1 MTELSKNT
9 QVPHASKPM
18 LANRF
23 SHTLGNCLFAKQ
35 ELMKEGLKEDDFYY
49 HDSAWSDTYLH
60 NEPMLVTNDDDSVSA
75 LELYKQKCFS
85 EENDK
90 DMADFYIENGFV

>member
-1 MTELSKNT
+1 MKNDNST
-9 QVPHASKPM
+9 KPSNASKPM

-23 SHTLGNCLFAKQ
+23 SHTLENCLFAKQ
-35 ELMKEGLKEDDFYY
+35 ELMKQGLKEDDFYY

-60 NEPMLVTNDDDSVSA
+60 NEPMLVTNDDDSISA
-75 LELYKQKCFS
+75 LESYKQKCFL
-85 EENDK
+85 EEHDK